1 MWESAHGCDP
11 DSPCG
16 ESQAGLFF
24 AGGRCHDVF
33 AGGQRFRNKYAV
45 TYHCGNCRQ
54 KVLHIPV
61 RGGGGK
67 VSNLGTRTGRGM
79 RVWDML
85 RQKVLL
91 LNPDQAEKMQGVNS
105 VIQDVVAWSDQKLK
119 ETSECNLTLSAKPL
133 VDAALD
139 ADASS
144 SSEPLCTTTTSPTAS
159 ADAWIFADATDR
171 KAAIVAQAVS
181 TLEDVDAQLADMQAV
196 LTSQRVSVKKR
207 IAKLSSA

>member
-16 ESQAGLFF
+16 ESRG
-24 AGGRCHDVF
+24 HDVF

-91 LNPDQAEKMQGVNS
+91 LNPGLATKKMQGVNS

-133 VDAALD
+133 GDAALN
-139 ADASS
+139 AGASS
-144 SSEPLCTTTTSPTAS
+144 SSEPLSTTTTSPTAS
-159 ADAWIFADATDR
+159 ADAWIFPDDTDR

-181 TLEDVDAQLADMQAV
+181 TLEGVDAQLADMQAV
-196 LTSQRVSVKKR
+196 ITSQRVSVKTR